1 MFYVESDTILRGW
14 ILSTWFVNLLRKSWA
29 TDMLFMRWATARVS
43 WREIR
48 PRSFFPFFKVRTW
61 SVASSHHKQLK
72 VTCFAISFSGPG
84 PPSRVRFTSVSRETV
99 TIAWDPPVYPRGVI
113 QGYKAACRLNTSSA
127 SDPYVWQSTMGRN
140 DLRRTAGPLNPQS
153 FYRFYLWALTNT
165 SQSENPAE
173 AVVYTGGSTGLYIL
187 VIHLLVWERYPMSS
201 ALESRSKDP
210 RLRPGPGQWF
220 VFLGNTLHSHSDS
233 PSRR

>member
-1 MFYVESDTILRGW
+1 MSDGRAFHEM
-14 ILSTWFVNLLRKSWA
+14 SNSKS
-29 TDMLFMRWATARVS
+29 RVS
-43 WREIR
+43 WQQIR
-48 PRSFFPFFKVRTW
+48 PRSFFPFFKIRTW
-61 SVASSHHKQLK
+61 PVASSHHRQLK

-165 SQSENPAE
+165 SQSEYPAE

-187 VIHLLVWERYPMSS
+187 VIHLLVWGRYAMSS

-220 VFLGNTLHSHSDS
+220 VFLGNALPSHSDS
-233 PSRR
+233 PARR

>member
-1 MFYVESDTILRGW
+1 MLYVGSDTILRGW
-14 ILSTWFVNLLRKSWA
+14 ILSTWFVNLLHKSWA
-29 TDMLFMRWATARVS
+29 TDVLFMRWATARVECPDNKFVLDRFS
-43 WREIR
+43 LG
-48 PRSFFPFFKVRTW
+48 
-61 SVASSHHKQLK
+61 SSHHKQLK

-165 SQSENPAE
+165 SQSEYPAE

-187 VIHLLVWERYPMSS
+187 VIHLLV
-201 ALESRSKDP
+201 
-210 RLRPGPGQWF
+210 
-220 VFLGNTLHSHSDS
+220 
-233 PSRR
+233 

>member
-1 MFYVESDTILRGW
+1 M
-14 ILSTWFVNLLRKSWA
+14 
-29 TDMLFMRWATARVS
+29 
-43 WREIR
+43 
-48 PRSFFPFFKVRTW
+48 
-61 SVASSHHKQLK
+61 
-72 VTCFAISFSGPG
+72 
-84 PPSRVRFTSVSRETV
+84 

-127 SDPYVWQSTMGRN
+127 SDPYVWQRTMGRN

-165 SQSENPAE
+165 SESEKPAE

-187 VIHLLVWERYPMSS
+187 VIHLLVWGRYPMSS

-210 RLRPGPGQWF
+210 RLRPGPGQ
-220 VFLGNTLHSHSDS
+220 
-233 PSRR
+233 